1 MLPNLRILD
10 NVRFDPLY
18 LARKAKGN
26 EPEQEAPRRGKG
38 KGMLQKSDKG
48 WGSKNDGRPSNDVK
62 GKKRQLDDD
71 KEHVKEG
78 KRRAREVEEE
88 EPVYVPA
95 RKRSKKSKKSQET
108 LENDDSA
115 SAKPARIPKSV
126 GGSLSGPKAATEGAG
141 QAAAS
146 TSVSQ
151 STGDTVI
158 TSKSSKEGLDLK
170 QVPKQV
176 SSVVGVVEVVASTK
190 KAKER
195 PHKYSK
201 QGRKGGQE
209 EISATDKPDVLT
221 LLAQEREK
229 AATVG
234 GWD

>member
-1 MLPNLRILD
+1 LD

-38 KGMLQKSDKG
+38 KAMLQKSDEG
-48 WGSKNDGRPSNDVK
+48 WGSKVEDRPSDNVK
-62 GKKRQLDDD
+62 GKKRQLDDN
-71 KEHVKEG
+71 KEPVKEG
-78 KRRAREVEEE
+78 KRRAQEVEEE
-88 EPVYVPA
+88 EPVHVPA

-108 LENDDSA
+108 LKDDESA
-115 SAKPARIPKSV
+115 PAKPARIPKSV
-126 GGSLSGPKAATEGAG
+126 GGSLSGPKAAIEGAG
-141 QAAAS
+141 EGVAS
-146 TSVSQ
+146 TSVSA
-151 STGDTVI
+151 STGDAVP
-158 TSKSSKEGLDLK
+158 TSKSSKEGQDSK

-190 KAKER
+190 KAKDR

-209 EISATDKPDVLT
+209 DNSGTDKPDVLT